1 MSASD
6 LRSLTRSFAAGEIT
20 PEMFGRI
27 DMVKYQTG
35 LAKCRNFN
43 VLPHGPVVNRS
54 GTQYVLEVKDST
66 KPARLIPF
74 YYNTDQTYAIEVG
87 HLYLRFHT
95 AGGTLVEA
103 AKSITGITQAS
114 PGVFTSAAHG
124 FSNGQTI
131 LLLGIVGMNSAN
143 GLSGFNGRWVL
154 VANVTTN
161 TFTVT
166 DLAGVAIG
174 TTALT
179 AYVSGGTAARV
190 YEVVTPYDTT
200 VINLFDIH
208 YVQSNNVLT
217 LVHPTYPQQ
226 ELRRVSTTNWTMTVP
241 TFSPTIAA
249 PTGVAAVAGVGSGTV
264 SYTYCV
270 TAVDATTNEESFA
283 SANGTCSN
291 NLNTSGNTNVV
302 TWAAVANA
310 VRYNVYKSRSGLM
323 CFAGQT
329 PSLSFTDDN
338 ILPDG
343 SRTPPNQGPLFNS
356 AGNYPGA
363 VSYFQQRR
371 IFAGTSNAPQN
382 MWLTRS
388 GTESNM
394 TGSIPLQ
401 DNDAIAFRVAAR
413 DANTIRHIVPLDDM
427 LLLTSGGVWKVFADN
442 SDVLTALTV
451 DTRQAATLG
460 ASNVQPSVVGKY
472 ILHSTPGG
480 RIQEVTFS
488 WQANGYDND
497 DASLLAPH
505 LFDGFTIVDL
515 AYSHT
520 PMKTEWCVRSDGL
533 LLSMTYL
540 TKQDVR
546 AWSWQDTENGAG
558 FFESVASVIENTV
571 DVPYFIVR
579 RTVNGRSVRYV
590 ERLKERLF
598 PTLADSFIVDSG
610 LQYSGTPT
618 GVLAG
623 LYHLEGKTVSI
634 LGDGA
639 VMPQQV
645 VTKGTVSLPTGQ
657 TASKISVGLPITA
670 DVQTLPLTYEALA
683 FGEGIQKNVNRVYLR
698 VVKSSGVFAGP
709 DFNHLTPYKQR
720 TTEPYGSPPSLMTQN
735 IDIDITPSWGS
746 DAQVCIRQT
755 DPLPL
760 TVSALVLE
768 VAAGD

>member
-6 LRSLTRSFAAGEIT
+6 IRSLTRSFAAGEIT

-43 VLPHGPVVNRS
+43 VLPHGPVVNRA

-66 KPARLIPF
+66 KPVRVIPF
-74 YYNTDQTYAIEVG
+74 YYNTDQTYVLEVG
-87 HLYLRFHT
+87 HLYIRFHT
-95 AGGTLVEA
+95 AGGTLVEP
-103 AKSITGITQAS
+103 AKTITAISQAS
-114 PGVFTSAAHG
+114 PGIFTSNAHG
-124 FSNGQTI
+124 YSNGQTI
-131 LLLGIVGMNSAN
+131 FLLGVVGMNSAN
-143 GLSGFNGRWVL
+143 GLSALNSRWVI
-154 VANVTTN
+154 VANATAN

-166 DLAGVAIG
+166 DLAGVAIN

-190 YEVVTPYDTT
+190 YEVTTPFDTT
-200 VINLFDIH
+200 AINLFDIH

-226 ELRRVSTTNWTMTVP
+226 ELRRVSTTNWTLTTLTFVP
-241 TFSPTIAA
+241 SIAA
-249 PTGVAAVAGVGSGTV
+249 PGGFAAVAGVGAGTI
-264 SYTYCV
+264 SYSYCV
-270 TAVDATTNEESFA
+270 TAVDATTGEESFA
-283 SANGTCSN
+283 SGTSTCSN
-291 NLNTSGNTNVV
+291 NLNTTGNTNTM
-302 TWAAVANA
+302 TWSAVANA
-310 VRYNVYKSRSGLM
+310 IRYNVYKSRSGLM

-329 PSLSFTDDN
+329 PSLAFTDDN
-338 ILPDG
+338 ILPDP
-343 SRTPPNQGPLFNS
+343 SRTPPNQGPLFN
-356 AGNYPGA
+356 AANNYPGA

-371 IFAGTSNAPQN
+371 VFAGTNTAPQTS
-382 MWLTRS
+382 WLTRS

-394 TGSIPLQ
+394 TSSIPIQ
-401 DNDAIAFRVAAR
+401 DSDAISFRVAAR

-427 LLLTSGGVWKVFADN
+427 LYLTSGGIWKVFADN
-442 SDVLTALTV
+442 SDVLTALTI

-460 ASNVQPSVVGKY
+460 ASNVQPVVVGKY
-472 ILHSTPGG
+472 ILHVTPGG

-497 DASLLAPH
+497 DKSLLAPH
-505 LFDGFTIVDL
+505 LFDGFTVADI
-515 AYSHT
+515 AYTHT
-520 PMKTEWCVRSDGL
+520 PLKSLWAARSDGT

-540 TKQDVR
+540 PKQDVT
-546 AWSWQDTENGAG
+546 AWSWHDTEGGAG
-558 FFESVASVIENTV
+558 FFESVASVIENSV

-598 PTLADSFIVDSG
+598 NTLADTFIVDSG
-610 LQYSGTPT
+610 LQYSGTPVNTLT
-618 GVLAG
+618 GLW
-623 LYHLEGKTVSI
+623 HLEGKTVSV

-639 VMPQQV
+639 VMPPASV
-645 VTKGTVSLPTGQ
+645 VGGTISLPTGQ
-657 TASKISVGLPITA
+657 TASKLSIGLPITA
-670 DVQTLPLTYEALA
+670 DIQTLPLSYEALA
-683 FGEGIQKNVNRVYLR
+683 FGEGILKNVNRVYLR

-709 DFNHLTPYKQR
+709 NFTHLTAYKQR
-720 TTEPYGSPPSLMTQN
+720 TTEPYGSPPSILTQQ

-746 DAQVCIRQT
+746 DAPVCIRQT

-760 TVSALVLE
+760 TLSALVLE